1 MFEFTET
8 ISIQAPPAAVWD
20 VLRDIE
26 GWWLAS
32 NPEHESLERLDD
44 RDILEVGAQLRVRE
58 RIGGIPGEATGT
70 ITRVES
76 GSAVTWEAP
85 QARYRWFGMP
95 ATMGEGVTWRIEP
108 SAADAVTTDL
118 SAHVWAVF
126 PPGLRGRVLEA
137 AFTRLFR
144 GVEKDRKHARTELQY
159 LKDIIEQ
166 TR

>member
-32 NPEHESLERLDD
+32 NPEHDSLEHLDD
-44 RDILEVGAQLRVRE
+44 RDVLQVGTRLRVRE
-58 RIGGIPGEATGT
+58 RIGGIPGDATGT
-70 ITRVES
+70 ITNVES

-85 QARYRWFGMP
+85 EARYRWFGMP
-95 ATMGEGVTWRIEP
+95 ATMGEGVTWRIQPGVDGE
-108 SAADAVTTDL
+108 TTIL
-118 SAHVWAVF
+118 SAHVWASF
-126 PPGLRGRVLEA
+126 PRGLRGRLMES
-137 AFTRLFR
+137 AFTRLFH

-159 LKDIIEQ
+159 LKNTIE
-166 TR
+166 RVR